1 MMINKSLITN
11 LVSIFIIFIGYLY
24 KDEHSFIFMT
34 GVFALSGS
42 VTNWIAVHML
52 FEKIPFLYGS
62 GVIQDRF
69 EDIKMGIKNLILKE
83 LFSVTQINKFLLDNK
98 EVASEKIIEKID
110 FDKVFLGL
118 VEAIEGSQL
127 GGMLSMVGGRKALEP
142 LKEPFNKKLKIIIED
157 FINRNNSDDDRKTT
171 SEALLVKI
179 ENILDARLADLSPE
193 DIKIIIQKM
202 IKEHLGWLV
211 VWGGFFGGLL
221 GLLLSPIGLNVL

>member
-1 MMINKSLITN
+1 
-11 LVSIFIIFIGYLY
+11 
-24 KDEHSFIFMT
+24 MT

-157 FINRNNSDDDRKTT
+157 FINRNNSDDDGKTT

-179 ENILDARLADLSPE
+179 CLLYTSDAADE
-193 DIKIIIQKM
+193 
-202 IKEHLGWLV
+202 
-211 VWGGFFGGLL
+211 
-221 GLLLSPIGLNVL
+221 